1 MIRLETDFNDYY
13 DTECNQNSNIVYVR
27 LQADK
32 KSRGEELNELRRF
45 GIKTIQF
52 GPLSKF
58 SPLVNKKLVVYTN
71 PMLHNF
77 EGKRIVGFDE
87 AASQYGNCLMA
98 EFLDKSGGY
107 TIKYLQIGQ
116 RRFNLM
122 FYNPD
127 YMDKLVEGSLVK
139 IEELPKQ
146 YNYAIGVPI
155 FSIDYISNG
164 VEMIAVD
171 FNTTQSLIS
180 IGLDKVIPASD
191 VAREIRDALVV
202 YNKV

>member
-1 MIRLETDFNDYY
+1 
-13 DTECNQNSNIVYVR
+13 
-27 LQADK
+27 
-32 KSRGEELNELRRF
+32 
-45 GIKTIQF
+45 
-52 GPLSKF
+52 
-58 SPLVNKKLVVYTN
+58 
-71 PMLHNF
+71 
-77 EGKRIVGFDE
+77 
-87 AASQYGNCLMA
+87 MA

-107 TIKYLQIGQ
+107 TIKYLQVGQ

-191 VAREIRDALVV
+191 VAREIRDALVA